1 MICNSIFFY
10 INTYIYI
17 HLFSYLI
24 KKELV
29 EEEDINSL
37 LSVET
42 EIEVTED
49 FQILSLQPLVL
60 QLSGY

>member
-1 MICNSIFFY
+1 MICNSNF
-10 INTYIYI
+10 IYI
-17 HLFSYLI
+17 HTAIFLRT

-37 LSVET
+37 LSIET
-42 EIEVTED
+42 EIKVTED

-60 QLSGY
+60 QLSGH